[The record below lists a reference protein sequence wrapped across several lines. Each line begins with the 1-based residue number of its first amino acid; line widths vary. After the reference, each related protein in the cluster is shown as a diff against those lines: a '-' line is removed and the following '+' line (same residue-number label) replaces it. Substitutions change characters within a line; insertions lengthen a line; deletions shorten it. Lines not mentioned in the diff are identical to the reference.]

1 MAPYVLTPNMERG
14 ELPEGSWAT
23 SLQIVSSNSG
33 MSTPS
38 TNSDNFVSIHP
49 SQNNNRDNVHTI
61 ASESTDGAANQST
74 DGASSPKS
82 TTSYEDAFVHGY
94 KEGFAKAHIELK
106 HQPIAIIGM
115 SCRLPGSVASPDE
128 FWELLARNR
137 TGFSPIPA
145 SRFSATRFHHPN
157 PGKGGT
163 TNARGGNFLTQDL
176 KAFDAPFFGFTQQ
189 EAVSLD
195 PQQRLLLECTFEALE
210 SAGVPKHNAVG
221 KDVGVFIGGSFSE
234 YEADLFRD
242 PETIPMHQ
250 ATGCAMAM
258 QSNRISHFFDFR
270 GPSFTL
276 DTACSSSLVAL
287 HTACQ
292 SLRTGESSMAL
303 VAGVHLNML
312 PEFWISMSMSR
323 LFGDAGRSFAF
334 DQRGTGYGRG
344 EGCGMILLKPLDQAL
359 KDNDPIRAVIAG
371 SGINQDGKTPGITMP
386 NQHAQ
391 EELIRSVYTQG
402 GMDPADTGYVEAH
415 GTGTRVGDPLEVAAL
430 HSVFGQ
436 GRNKR
441 KPLYIGSVKSN
452 IGHLEA
458 AAGIAGIIKT
468 ALMLER
474 GFILPNYDFKQPNEK
489 IPFDEWGLKVPVRQ
503 QPWPFGKK
511 WASVNGFG
519 FGGTNAHVVMTRGPL
534 ERKTMKEDIDTQTQ
548 KRLFVVSAND
558 KAAAD
563 EAMKNL
569 GIYLEQRPEIFQND
583 LLSNLAYTLGQ
594 RKSLHSWRMAISASS
609 AVELVES
616 LSSGRISPIKQDI
629 EALRLG
635 WVFTGQGAQW
645 WAMGRELYH
654 QYPIYASSLDRA
666 SSHLSSIGAPFSLI
680 EELAKD
686 EQSTRVNVAH
696 VSQPAC
702 TAIQL
707 ALVELL
713 CSWKISPSAV
723 VGHSSG
729 EIAAAY
735 SADIINFE
743 DAMTIAYHRGRLI
756 PILKER
762 YPGLDGCMLAVGASA
777 TDIAPLLERVPSSLG
792 EARIACI
799 NSPSSVTI
807 SGDAEA
813 VSEVQRLIEEA
824 YPGTFARRLAV
835 DTAYHS
841 HHMNLVAKDYAEN
854 LRELQPPRY
863 SAVSFHSSLLGRT
876 ASYSDLDA
884 TYWVQNLTCAV
895 RFDEAVQSMCTPV
908 GDAKVGVN
916 FLVELGPH
924 AALQGPLKQILKHV
938 GGAATKVSYASALS
952 RKKNAVHT
960 ALDLAGTLFV
970 KGTLLDMGAIN
981 FPKPLGRQ
989 PQVLTD
995 VPRYAWNHSTT
1006 YHHESRLTTIHKF
1019 QDTPRNDLLGVL
1031 APYSDDI
1038 EPTWRN
1044 VLRLDDVPW
1053 LRHHQMQGVT
1063 IFPISGFLVMALEAM
1078 GQQAQALNLEY
1089 DSFQVQDLS
1098 VKVPA
1103 LLTEEDLEMTTT
1115 LQPRLQVRGTPSFY
1129 FHIRSWSKNKG
1140 WTENCTGI
1148 VSAYLDQVNE
1158 VDGQRLVD
1166 MKQRRLHSRITRTMH
1181 SAAEPAHM
1189 KAIYKRLADIGVS
1202 YGTTL
1207 QGLQDC
1213 QASSSAS
1220 SARMPVS
1227 DTVSEMPEHHES
1239 KYILHP
1245 TAFEQLITMYWLILE
1260 ASGALDTVYLP
1271 SSIGKITVFT
1281 KALKALDE
1289 SSAAMQAFCEPKA
1302 DIGSSTSNTMSIIAT
1317 TNANELIVSIEDL
1330 LISPIMETDVGL
1342 EANTARELC
1351 YKLDWE
1357 PMPEAAEA
1365 EVGMTEKPRFD
1376 TGVVIVH
1383 GNSKSQLEMAAMLSD
1398 QFMLLTGAAP
1408 VLGSL
1413 SSLASISQDKLC
1425 VVISELEEP
1434 LLSTLSAQD
1443 FEALQ
1448 YLLTTIR
1455 GALWVVR
1462 GAYVGSRSPESN
1474 MITGLSRTLRSEGT
1488 LMKFVTLDIEARKE
1502 VDVEHDIST
1511 ILRVFT
1517 QSLSAETK
1525 VEETEFLERDGQVF
1539 TPRIIND
1546 DSLNE
1551 YVEQQTHPT
1560 ASELAS
1566 FSDVKRPLRGL
1577 LETPNVMDSLQFTDH
1592 ELSPL
1597 AQDDVEIQVK
1607 AVGLNSRD
1615 VTSSHTIGVECS
1627 GIVTAVGSDVPNLFP
1642 GDRVS
1647 GLTTEGALS
1656 TITRA
1661 QHPFLFKLPD
1671 HTTFESAATLPLAYC
1686 TASYALINQAR
1697 LREDESILVHDAA
1710 SANGQAALSVAQM
1723 AGADVW
1729 TTVQS
1734 AAEKTLL
1741 LRDFGVPEDRVLYAG
1756 SEDFADT
1763 IKDATTGHG
1772 VDVVFDSLEDGH
1784 LTPATQATLADF
1796 GRHVVIDANRVG
1808 ASRDTRA
1815 NTILIVVDIR
1825 ALWKLRPKVLQ
1836 RTLADVGR
1844 MLKHNTIRALQEI
1857 STYGIADAVAA
1868 LHDVQVAGAR
1878 GKVVITPQDNEL
1890 VMAPR
1895 IDKKITLLRED
1906 ATYILIGGTGG
1917 LGRSMAKWMVSKG
1930 AKNIVLLSRSGEL
1943 RGNAKEQVD
1952 DLNGA
1957 GANIVVRSCDVADKV
1972 SVDHLISGGLV
1983 GLPPVR
1989 GIVHGAMVLHDVL
2002 FEKMTHDQYTSVIAS
2017 KVQGARNFH
2026 EALSKAQASL
2036 DFFILISSAA
2046 GAVGNRGQ
2054 AAYAAANT
2062 FLNAFAQ
2069 HLIGKGIR
2077 AASLDL
2083 TAVSDA
2089 GYLAE
2094 DAEKAAEVARNLGS
2108 DTICEAE
2115 VLALLQAAIEGKLSS
2130 CNGHPITGMRITPTM
2145 RPFWSNDAKFVHLLR
2160 AAEAASNASG
2170 TAAKISWSTAFKAV
2184 ASRAEAEQVVC
2195 NALVE
2200 KIADVISMEPEEL
2213 DIGRALSHYPLDS
2226 LTAIEVR
2233 NFITRMFEASLQ
2245 VLELLASGSIEKLAK
2260 IICTKTKVALPE
2272 A

>member
-1 MAPYVLTPNMERG
+1 MERG

-210 SAGVPKHNAVG
+210 SAGVPRHNAVG

-250 ATGCAMAM
+250 AT
-258 QSNRISHFFDFR
+258 
-270 GPSFTL
+270 
-276 DTACSSSLVAL
+276 
-287 HTACQ
+287 
-292 SLRTGESSMAL
+292 
-303 VAGVHLNML
+303 AGVHLNML

-371 SGINQDGKTPGITMP
+371 SGINQDGKTAT
-386 NQHAQ
+386 
-391 EELIRSVYTQG
+391 
-402 GMDPADTGYVEAH
+402 
-415 GTGTRVGDPLEVAAL
+415 
-430 HSVFGQ
+430 
-436 GRNKR
+436 
-441 KPLYIGSVKSN
+441 
-452 IGHLEA
+452 
-458 AAGIAGIIKT
+458 GIAGIIKT

-635 WVFTGQGAQW
+635 WVFTG
-645 WAMGRELYH
+645 
-654 QYPIYASSLDRA
+654 A

-713 CSWKISPSAV
+713 RSWKISPSAV

-824 YPGTFARRLAV
+824 YP
-835 DTAYHS
+835 
-841 HHMNLVAKDYAEN
+841 
-854 LRELQPPRY
+854 
-863 SAVSFHSSLLGRT
+863 VSFHSSLLGRT

-1289 SSAAMQAFCEPKA
+1289 SSAAMQAF
-1302 DIGSSTSNTMSIIAT
+1302 
-1317 TNANELIVSIEDL
+1317 LSIEDL

-2245 VLELLASGSIEKLAK
+2245 VLELLASGSIENLAK